1 MSADAE
7 RDQSHAARWRE
18 LELEAR
24 GVARAM
30 IDPEV
35 KGHMLFLSE
44 SHGVLAK
51 RAELRKQ
58 RLAAVAKAKRKPVS
72 IDQRLAK
79 VPAKVPNS
87 LKRRLRFPGHRLPC
101 SGSVSC
107 SNGSLWI
114 CGHAFSLW

>member
-44 SHGVLAK
+44 SYRVLAK

-58 RLAAVAKAKRKPVS
+58 RLAAFAEAKRNPR
-72 IDQRLAK
+72 Q
-79 VPAKVPNS
+79 
-87 LKRRLRFPGHRLPC
+87 H
-101 SGSVSC
+101 
-107 SNGSLWI
+107 
-114 CGHAFSLW
+114 